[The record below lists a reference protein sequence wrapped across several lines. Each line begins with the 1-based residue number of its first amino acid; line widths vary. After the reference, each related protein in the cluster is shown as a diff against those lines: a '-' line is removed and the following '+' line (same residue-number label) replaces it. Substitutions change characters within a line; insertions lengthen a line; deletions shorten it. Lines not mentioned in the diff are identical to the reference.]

1 MAKSS
6 KSSAGVG
13 SAKNIK
19 KSMANHSALS
29 ADSTSGMGNA
39 THMTDMK
46 ARKAK
51 QKLNQ
56 KIS

>member
-1 MAKSS
+1 MTKSS
-6 KSSAGVG
+6 RSSVGVG
-13 SAKNIK
+13 SAKNMK

-29 ADSTSGMGNA
+29 ADSTSGLGNA

-46 ARKAK
+46 ARRAK

-56 KIS
+56 KV